1 MEIQMR
7 VIKSLL
13 PLCHVSKWVLQ
24 SVTNWPSAFIVVLT
38 RKWKLKDLRSLSASN
53 RYLFYGFLQNDRWKE
68 VLLWLLAVHSVAF
81 MFRYRE
87 KMTKFEKKSYTVFSN
102 YLVTSTQIG
111 RFKKK
116 RFGLLRISELY
127 WQNLHDNKL
136 FCETS
141 LVALELKFYNIYF
154 SSFLGMKQL

>member
-116 RFGLLRISELY
+116 DSAFSEYL
-127 WQNLHDNKL
+127 NFTDKICMIIN
-136 FCETS
+136 
-141 LVALELKFYNIYF
+141 YF
-154 SSFLGMKQL
+154 AKRVWSHSN

>member
-1 MEIQMR
+1 MRFFFNRSINPRLKAINRNCIEIQIR

-81 MFRYRE
+81 MFKYCE
-87 KMTKFEKKSYTVFSN
+87 KITKFERKILHCFFKLLSYVNANWEIFSKKNRPSQNIWT
-102 YLVTSTQIG
+102 
-111 RFKKK
+111 
-116 RFGLLRISELY
+116 LLTKTH
-127 WQNLHDNKL
+127 LH
-136 FCETS
+136 T
-141 LVALELKFYNIYF
+141 
-154 SSFLGMKQL
+154 

>member
-1 MEIQMR
+1 MLQFDEIFFNRSIDPRLKAINRNCIEIQIR

-81 MFRYRE
+81 MFKYRE

-111 RFKKK
+111 RFFSK
-116 RFGLLRISELY
+116 FCGLLRISELY
-127 WQNLHDNKL
+127 WPKHICIPK
-136 FCETS
+136 
-141 LVALELKFYNIYF
+141 
-154 SSFLGMKQL
+154 